1 MSADDAKQP
10 QDDDDQDDRADDPE
24 SEHLVFL
31 VCVLVSAFYARS
43 VPTLPAHRAHSS
55 EVTART
61 SIRSGT
67 TTVSNRT

>member
-1 MSADDAKQP
+1 MSADDAEQP

-31 VCVLVSAFYARS
+31 VCVLVSAFYARP
-43 VPTLPAHRAHSS
+43 VPTHRAHSS
-55 EVTART
+55 ELMART